1 MSISDFNI
9 YNITAAVA
17 IVLIAAGMFF
27 QHKNILYEDGKLYSD
42 HFRLWSEIILMAA
55 YGIILPTAAKQFTE
69 PLRTPD
75 GLIEAWGVALAS
87 FVLFLNSLLRFLK
100 NKKKLQK
107 ENQKESI

>member
-9 YNITAAVA
+9 YSLPAAIA
-17 IVLIAAGMFF
+17 IALIAAGMVC
-27 QHKNILYEDGKLYSD
+27 QHKNIVYEDSRFHTN

-75 GLIEAWGVALAS
+75 GLIEARGVALAS

-107 ENQKESI
+107 ENQKKSI